1 MTISPRVQVT
11 REEALMAAAEV
22 LVDIA
27 VRVETEKALAAAAV
41 EPTERAA

>member
-1 MTISPRVQVT
+1 MTTSAPVQVT

-27 VRVETEKALAAAAV
+27 VRVETEKALAAAAA
-41 EPTERAA
+41 ESTERAA